1 MSSIPYRVSVVEDD
15 PGVRAGL
22 VRLLNESREFKCI
35 SNYATTESALDHLPA
50 DHPDVILMDINLPGR
65 SGIECVRRLKDQDP
79 AILVVMLTVYEDAEQ
94 VFQAL
99 QAGATG
105 YLLKRTPPKE
115 LLEAVMEVLEGG
127 APITSHIARKVVE
140 AFHTHAP
147 TRASGDPIELSLREK
162 EVLELL
168 AKGFLIKEIGDKL
181 GVGFGT
187 VRTYV
192 RRIYEKLHVQSR
204 SQAIV
209 KYLHGA
215 AGPPL
220 RPKPEN

>member
-1 MSSIPYRVSVVEDD
+1 MPYRVSIVEDD

-22 VRLLNESREFKCI
+22 MRLFSETPRFECI
-35 SNYATTESALDHLPA
+35 SSYNTAESALGGLLRDK
-50 DHPDVILMDINLPGR
+50 PDVVLMDINLPR
-65 SGIECVRRLKDQDP
+65 MSGIECVRRLKEQEP
-79 AILVVMLTVYEDAEQ
+79 SLLVVMLTVYEDTEQ

-105 YLLKRTPPKE
+105 YLLKRTSPTK
-115 LLEAVMEVLEGG
+115 LLEAITEVMEGG
-127 APITSHIARKVVE
+127 APITTHIARKVVE
-140 AFHTHAP
+140 AFHTRPAP
-147 TRASGDPIELSLREK
+147 KTGDEMIELSARER

-168 AKGFLIKEIGDKL
+168 ATGFLIKEIADKL

-204 SQAIV
+204 SQAV
-209 KYLHGA
+209 AKYFQASEGS
-215 AGPPL
+215 PPF
-220 RPKPEN
+220 RPMSS